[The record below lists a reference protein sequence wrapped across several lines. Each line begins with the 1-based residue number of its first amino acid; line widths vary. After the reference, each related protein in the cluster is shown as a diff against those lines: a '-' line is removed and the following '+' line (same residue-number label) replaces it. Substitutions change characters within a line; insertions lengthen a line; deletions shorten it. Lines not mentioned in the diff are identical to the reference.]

1 MIPYTYY
8 RLVESYRDADGR
20 TKQRTVLGLGE
31 LEELPEESDRKELA
45 HLLTEM
51 IKEGTCSISER
62 PVVYDTALRLYGKYL
77 EEKAEAQ
84 RREDALAAEARARAG
99 RERDMGILVRLKS
112 LQPEHSR
119 SIGAEHLCN
128 QILRRL
134 GLGEFLKSRG
144 WSDRQTAMAMIQVI
158 MRAVHPGSELRT
170 VRCIRENSA
179 VCELFGV
186 DPAGITKDTLYG
198 SARRLYGVRRDLED
212 YLHNRV
218 CSMFNMD
225 EKIYLF
231 DLTNT
236 YFEGRMENSEICR
249 FGRSKEKRSDCRIVG
264 LGAVVNTDGMLV
276 RTEIFEGNRQDVTT
290 LEEVIG
296 SLGKGVGDKKRVV
309 VIDAGFNSE
318 SNIKWLVDNGYDY
331 ITVMRPT
338 GVRYTESGNAVEVE
352 DSKHQPIRLRRV
364 EAEGGTG
371 NFLLVDSDAKAAK
384 ERGMYDKATQRVEE
398 ELARI
403 KKGIEG
409 KGVKNRDKIQQR
421 LGRINSRYH
430 GYLSCYDVEFD
441 YDNKD
446 RATAMRW
453 HRNEETGPNK
463 PQTHGKYLLR
473 TSLDTKDE
481 TNVWMFYNVIR
492 TVEETFKTLK
502 TDLDIRPVFHK
513 SDDGTKAHLHLAI
526 LAYWVVS
533 TARYILKQKG
543 INVRWSEILRITS
556 AQQRVTMAGNTA
568 DGKNVRIRKSTEPEE
583 KLASIQSALGISP
596 KASCPIKFVWPP
608 KIPSEKTNTEN
619 QLVDSD

>member
-1 MIPYTYY
+1 M
-8 RLVESYRDADGR
+8 
-20 TKQRTVLGLGE
+20 
-31 LEELPEESDRKELA
+31 
-45 HLLTEM
+45 
-51 IKEGTCSISER
+51 
-62 PVVYDTALRLYGKYL
+62 
-77 EEKAEAQ
+77 
-84 RREDALAAEARARAG
+84 
-99 RERDMGILVRLKS
+99 
-112 LQPEHSR
+112 
-119 SIGAEHLCN
+119 
-128 QILRRL
+128 
-134 GLGEFLKSRG
+134 
-144 WSDRQTAMAMIQVI
+144 
-158 MRAVHPGSELRT
+158 
-170 VRCIRENSA
+170 
-179 VCELFGV
+179 

-198 SARRLYGVRRDLED
+198 SARRLYDVRRDLED

-371 NFLLVDSDAKAAK
+371 NCLLVDSDAKAAK

-409 KGVKNRDKIQQR
+409 KGVKNRDKI
-421 LGRINSRYH
+421 
-430 GYLSCYDVEFD
+430 
-441 YDNKD
+441 
-446 RATAMRW
+446 
-453 HRNEETGPNK
+453 
-463 PQTHGKYLLR
+463 
-473 TSLDTKDE
+473 
-481 TNVWMFYNVIR
+481 
-492 TVEETFKTLK
+492 
-502 TDLDIRPVFHK
+502 
-513 SDDGTKAHLHLAI
+513 
-526 LAYWVVS
+526 
-533 TARYILKQKG
+533 
-543 INVRWSEILRITS
+543 
-556 AQQRVTMAGNTA
+556 
-568 DGKNVRIRKSTEPEE
+568 
-583 KLASIQSALGISP
+583 
-596 KASCPIKFVWPP
+596 
-608 KIPSEKTNTEN
+608 
-619 QLVDSD
+619 